1 MFTIMVVDDSPMTLT
16 LVTGLI
22 EDCATFETKVMSFNN
37 PVYAQQEFHRIN
49 PDFVITDIVM
59 PGVDGYEF
67 IDFVKSQK
75 NIPILAIS
83 GSYVEENSPHTLLYC
98 AKKLGAD
105 FSLSKKEIGTKLPS
119 LVTEIFL
126 QYNT

>member
-1 MFTIMVVDDSPMTLT
+1 MFKIMVVDDSPMTLT
-16 LVTGLI
+16 LVKGLI
-22 EDCATFETKVMSFNN
+22 DDCDIFETKVISFDN
-37 PVYAQQEFHRIN
+37 PIHAQQEFQKIN

-59 PGVDGYEF
+59 PEVDGYEF

-83 GSYVEENSPHTLLYC
+83 GSYVEENSPRTLLYC

-119 LVTEIFL
+119 LLAEIFL
-126 QYNT
+126 QHSI

>member
-1 MFTIMVVDDSPMTLT
+1 MVVDDSPMTLT

-22 EDCATFETKVMSFNN
+22 DDCDILETKVISFDN
-37 PVYAQQEFHRIN
+37 PAHAQQEFQRVN

-59 PGVDGYEF
+59 PEVDGYEF

-75 NIPILAIS
+75 DIPILAIS
-83 GSYVEENSPHTLLYC
+83 GNYVEENSPDTLLYC

-105 FSLSKKEIGTKLPS
+105 FSLSKEEIGTKLPS

-126 QYNT
+126 KHNI

>member
-1 MFTIMVVDDSPMTLT
+1 MVVDDSPMTLT

-22 EDCATFETKVMSFNN
+22 EDCSTFETQVISFDN
-37 PVYAQQEFHRIN
+37 PVHAQQEFQRIN

-59 PGVDGYEF
+59 PEVDGYEF
-67 IDFVKSQK
+67 IDFVKSKK
-75 NIPILAIS
+75 NIPVLAIS
-83 GSYVEENSPHTLLYC
+83 GSYIEESSPNTLLYC

-119 LVTEIFL
+119 LVTEVFL
-126 QYNT
+126 QHSL